1 MEDSAI
7 IKLYWDRDE
16 TAIRETEN
24 AYGERLRGLS
34 RHILDSR
41 EDARECVN
49 DTYLKTWETIPPQ
62 KPNFFYSF
70 LSKICRY
77 ISFGRLDWNNAAKR
91 RADLVSLTE
100 ELERCIPDRRV
111 QDQVEAKELGRIIS
125 AFLATL
131 PRDSRLIF
139 LRRYWHLDTTEEIA
153 KNYGFSVSKVK
164 TQLHRTRAKLYTYL
178 EQEGIRL

>member
-1 MEDSAI
+1 MEDRAI
-7 IKLYWDRDE
+7 IELYWKRDE
-16 TAIRETEN
+16 TAIRETDA
-24 AYGERLRGLS
+24 AYGDRLQELS

-41 EDARECVN
+41 EDARECIN

-62 KPNFFYSF
+62 RPNFFFAF

-91 RADLVSLTE
+91 RADLVALTE

-111 QDQVEAKELGRIIS
+111 QDQLEARELGRILS
-125 AFLATL
+125 AFVSTL
-131 PRDSRLIF
+131 PKDSRLIF

-153 KNYGFSVSKVK
+153 KKYSFSVSKVK
-164 TQLHRTRAKLYTYL
+164 TQLHRTRAKLHAYL
-178 EQEGIRL
+178 EQEGIAL

>member
-1 MEDSAI
+1 MEDRAI
-7 IKLYWDRDE
+7 IELYWKRDE
-16 TAIRETEN
+16 TAIRETDA
-24 AYGERLRGLS
+24 AYGDRLQDLS

-62 KPNFFYSF
+62 RPNFFFAF

-91 RADLVSLTE
+91 RADLVALTE

-111 QDQVEAKELGRIIS
+111 QDQLEARELGRILS
-125 AFLATL
+125 AFVSTL
-131 PRDSRLIF
+131 PKDSRLIF
-139 LRRYWHLDTTEEIA
+139 LRR
-153 KNYGFSVSKVK
+153 
-164 TQLHRTRAKLYTYL
+164 
-178 EQEGIRL
+178 

>member
-1 MEDSAI
+1 MEDSKI
-7 IKLYWDRDE
+7 IQLYWDRDE

-24 AYGERLRGLS
+24 AYGDRLLGLS

-62 KPNFFYSF
+62 KPNFFYGF

-111 QDQVEAKELGRIIS
+111 QDQVEARELGRIIS

>member
-16 TAIRETEN
+16 NAIRETDD
-24 AYGERLRGLS
+24 AYGERLRDLS
-34 RHILDSR
+34 QHILDSR

-62 KPNFFYSF
+62 KPNFFYAF

-111 QDQVEAKELGRIIS
+111 QDQVEARELGRIIS

-139 LRRYWHLDTTEEIA
+139 LRRYWHLDTTDEIA

-164 TQLHRTRAKLYTYL
+164 TQLHRTSAKLYTYL

>member
-1 MEDSAI
+1 MEDRAI
-7 IKLYWDRDE
+7 IELYWKRDE
-16 TAIRETEN
+16 TAIRETDA
-24 AYGERLRGLS
+24 AYGDRLQELS

-41 EDARECVN
+41 EDARECIN

-62 KPNFFYSF
+62 RPNFFFAF

-91 RADLVSLTE
+91 RADLVALTE

-111 QDQVEAKELGRIIS
+111 QDQLEARELGRILS
-125 AFLATL
+125 AFVSTL
-131 PRDSRLIF
+131 PKDSRLIF

-153 KNYGFSVSKVK
+153 KKYSFSVSKVK
-164 TQLHRTRAKLYTYL
+164 TQLHRTRAKLHAYL
-178 EQEGIRL
+178 EQEGITL

>member
-1 MEDSAI
+1 MEDRAI
-7 IKLYWDRDE
+7 IELYWKRDE
-16 TAIRETEN
+16 TAIRETDA
-24 AYGERLRGLS
+24 AYGDRLQELS

-62 KPNFFYSF
+62 RPNFFFAF

-91 RADLVSLTE
+91 RADLVALTE

-111 QDQVEAKELGRIIS
+111 QDQLEARELGRILS
-125 AFLATL
+125 AFVSTL
-131 PRDSRLIF
+131 PKDSRLIF

-153 KNYGFSVSKVK
+153 KKYGFSVSKVK
-164 TQLHRTRAKLYTYL
+164 TQLHRTRAKLHAYL
-178 EQEGIRL
+178 EQEGITL

>member
-1 MEDSAI
+1 MEDRAI
-7 IKLYWDRDE
+7 IELYWKRDE
-16 TAIRETEN
+16 TAIRETDA
-24 AYGERLRGLS
+24 AYGDRLQDLS

-62 KPNFFYSF
+62 RPNFFFAF

-91 RADLVSLTE
+91 RADLVALTE

-111 QDQVEAKELGRIIS
+111 QDRMEARDLGSVLS
-125 AFLATL
+125 AFISTL
-131 PRDSRLIF
+131 PKDSRLIF

-153 KNYGFSVSKVK
+153 RKYGFSVSKVK
-164 TQLHRTRAKLYTYL
+164 TQLHRTRAKLHAYL
-178 EQEGIRL
+178 EQEGIAL

>member
-7 IKLYWDRDE
+7 IQLYWDRDE
-16 TAIRETEN
+16 AAIRETD
-24 AYGERLRGLS
+24 AVYGQRLQGLS
-34 RHILDSR
+34 QHILDSR

-62 KPNFFYSF
+62 RPSFFFGF

-91 RADLVSLTE
+91 RADLIALTE

-111 QDQVEAKELGRIIS
+111 QDQVEARELGRTLS
-125 AFLATL
+125 AFIATL
-131 PRDSRLIF
+131 PHDSRLIF

>member
-1 MEDSAI
+1 MEDRAI
-7 IKLYWDRDE
+7 IELYWKRDE
-16 TAIRETEN
+16 TAIRETDA
-24 AYGERLRGLS
+24 AYGDRLQELS

-41 EDARECVN
+41 EDARECIN

-62 KPNFFYSF
+62 RPNFFFAF

-91 RADLVSLTE
+91 RADLVALTE

-111 QDQVEAKELGRIIS
+111 QDQLEARELGRILS
-125 AFLATL
+125 AFVSTL
-131 PRDSRLIF
+131 PKDSRLIF

-153 KNYGFSVSKVK
+153 KKYGFSVSKVK
-164 TQLHRTRAKLYTYL
+164 TQLHRTRAKLHAYL
-178 EQEGIRL
+178 EQEGIAL

>member
-1 MEDSAI
+1 MEDSKI
-7 IKLYWDRDE
+7 IQLYWDRDE

-24 AYGERLRGLS
+24 AYGDRLRGLS

-62 KPNFFYSF
+62 KPNFFYGF

-111 QDQVEAKELGRIIS
+111 QDQVEARELGRIIS

-131 PRDSRLIF
+131 PQDSRLIF

>member
-1 MEDSAI
+1 MEDRAI
-7 IKLYWDRDE
+7 IELYWKRDE
-16 TAIRETEN
+16 TAIRETDA
-24 AYGERLRGLS
+24 AYGDRLQELS

-62 KPNFFYSF
+62 RPNFFFAF

-91 RADLVSLTE
+91 RADLVALTE

-111 QDQVEAKELGRIIS
+111 QDQLEARELGRILS
-125 AFLATL
+125 AFVSTL
-131 PRDSRLIF
+131 PKDSRLIF

-153 KNYGFSVSKVK
+153 KKYGFSVSKVK
-164 TQLHRTRAKLYTYL
+164 TQLHRTRAKLHAYL
-178 EQEGIRL
+178 EQEGIAL

>member
-1 MEDSAI
+1 MEDDQIVA
-7 IKLYWDRDE
+7 LYWTRSE
-16 TAIRETEN
+16 EAILQTQKKYDSYCMGISGR
-24 AYGERLRGLS
+24 
-34 RHILDSR
+34 ILPDR

-62 KPNFFYSF
+62 RPSFFFGF

-91 RADLVSLTE
+91 RADLIALTE

-111 QDQVEAKELGRIIS
+111 QDQVEARELGRTLS
-125 AFLATL
+125 AFIATL
-131 PRDSRLIF
+131 PHDSRLIF